1 MIRITIEF
9 VPDDNETGPSKGIGH
24 AEITTLHTVGKV
36 IDYHVTVHYEGKT
49 STTFVRGHKDARNAW
64 SILHI
69 ALEQLKF
76 HSVMDTL

>member
-1 MIRITIEF
+1 MVRITLESI
-9 VPDDNETGPSKGIGH
+9 PDDNDQPSKVVGH

-36 IDYHVTVHYEGKT
+36 IDYHVTVYYEGKT
-49 STTFVRGHKDARNAW
+49 STTFVRGHRDARNAW